1 MEGYSRE
8 DAIMLPHGFRHLDSN
23 GHVDDL
29 EMFYRQEVTATS
41 DEHPR
46 SIIYRHRTSFFS
58 FLNI

>member
-1 MEGYSRE
+1 MEVSGMEGYSRE

-41 DEHPR
+41 DV
-46 SIIYRHRTSFFS
+46 
-58 FLNI
+58 NIHAQ